1 MQPCVKSVQNYLT
14 LKQNRKPL
22 ILSICLGI
30 LDNVLKSHI
39 RSQNYEDF
47 VILENILEIDAANK
61 QVIIPTYVIKLNVNS
76 DNSNI
81 GEHLAT
87 RKTPAVTIVAA

>member
-47 VILENILEIDAANK
+47 VILENILEID
-61 QVIIPTYVIKLNVNS
+61 LNFNTGIAFGLLKGKAEFTFLLSSLVLILS
-76 DNSNI
+76 LI
-81 GEHLAT
+81 H
-87 RKTPAVTIVAA
+87 I